1 MLLFCLSY
9 YILQVRYDRRVRVV
23 FQKKAWC
30 DEQVML
36 GWIQQQWKTV
46 CDGDMLLV
54 LDVHKAEKTDTV
66 AEKFLS
72 RKTSTVYIPPGC
84 TSIIQPLDVS
94 INAPFKAI
102 VNRLAT
108 DHWAQNLQAYVEG
121 TISASQRRVL
131 LSQWVGQA
139 WEELSANKEMI
150 KRSFKKC
157 GISVP
162 IDGSKDDEIK
172 IEGLDEY
179 SVKETDVDGAS
190 QDEEDDMEA
199 DFSDDDPFV

>member
-1 MLLFCLSY
+1 M
-9 YILQVRYDRRVRVV
+9 

-46 CDGDMLLV
+46 CDGDMLLI
-54 LDVHKAEKTDTV
+54 LDVHKPQKTDTIV
-66 AEKFLS
+66 EKFS
-72 RKTSTVYIPPGC
+72 STKTSTVYIP

-102 VNRLAT
+102 INRLAT
-108 DHWAQNLQAYVEG
+108 DHCAQNLQAYVEG
-121 TISASQRRVL
+121 TIPASERRVL
-131 LSQWVGQA
+131 LSQWVGQL
-139 WEELSANKEMI
+139 WEELSAKKVMV

-157 GISVP
+157 RISVP

-172 IEGLDEY
+172 IQVLGDY
-179 SVKETDVDGAS
+179 TVKEADGTEVDGAS
-190 QDEEDDMEA
+190 EDEDDMEA
-199 DFSDDDPFV
+199 EFSDDDPFE